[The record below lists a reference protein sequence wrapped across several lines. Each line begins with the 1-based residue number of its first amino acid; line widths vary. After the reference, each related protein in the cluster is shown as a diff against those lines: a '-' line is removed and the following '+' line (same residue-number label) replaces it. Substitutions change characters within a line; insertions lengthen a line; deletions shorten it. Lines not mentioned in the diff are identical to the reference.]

1 MAVRFEIEAE
11 GLSGIPYRIRIFD
24 NQFSGSVTELTAD
37 IQFIR
42 FEGGEDDDIGLHPAK
57 PLTARIFVRDDADLS
72 ALFDRQDTEV
82 PVEVWDLG
90 VSQLVLDGY
99 MVTDFFSDA
108 PFINAPLV
116 EIRVYDGLPL
126 LRDNRLDDTTLTN
139 NERFTY
145 TDAFAEILNTHH
157 NLDIELGV
165 ELWPESNGVL
175 TANDCPLEYT
185 TVHRDNFYEDRE
197 AQDKYMNLYDV
208 LLQLL
213 ISQGCTI
220 RQHITSQSLVW
231 HIRQREAID
240 TSGTPSIQVWTV
252 DSNGTVT
259 GPDDNIL
266 VVDMSNQEFD
276 RKHTR
281 SFLRRRQSV
290 VMTHDHVGYKDLIP
304 DGDWEGILLRDIIGV
319 DLANEEFEVNGD
331 YTTVMEVGDTVVVTG
346 QGTDAGTYTVTS
358 LTLDGG
364 TGHTFIGVDGD
375 LTEATTNGYIT
386 DSYWSVTNPTS
397 HNDWE
402 AEAVRHFTV
411 TGSDGT
417 LRSPTDDSRQTL
429 QIVHQGDSTIPA
441 GGRVEDYL
449 VEQSLE
455 QQDIP
460 KGSYGRLRAS
470 WAIYRSDPGGGIR
483 FSGPI
488 IRMSTPDGYYLQ
500 NQEVT
505 TQNVATPGEGEVWV
519 DPIPVPI
526 PAGAVLY
533 VGYSNEDFIQSTVR
547 LTEAADAGDTV
558 LVGDI
563 ASRIESGKTITFLG
577 FENSAGYVEL
587 DKFLI
592 ELAAWQTS
600 DFYFSPIA
608 ADGTHVDGINDV
620 KVGGTFVNL
629 PAGSG
634 PFHMWVDDL
643 LYYLERDG
651 QILDQTVVTGSVSE
665 FGEDDSITGRVFSGP
680 TPESVSTVRGIT
692 PAGREFDALSWGT
705 DPAATE
711 QLTLQEILAQRRLR
725 YMRENLKRFDLDFY
739 RRGLPNQIINMGDVI
754 EFGTGEYYTIQS
766 MRFSPQSGVMRLRLL
781 RLNDYDDTGT
791 ITLETVASVEETG
804 GGTTIVSSAGR
815 GTATEAIVGGRYAPY
830 IMADYA

>member
-145 TDAFAEILNTHH
+145 TDAFAEILNTNH

-304 DGDWEGILLRDIIGV
+304 DGDWEGILLRDITGV
-319 DLANEEFEVNGD
+319 DLANDEFIVEKDWTGSVS
-331 YTTVMEVGDTVVVTG
+331 VGDTVVVTD
-346 QGTDAGTYTVTS
+346 QGSDSGSYEVTS
-358 LTLDGG
+358 VTYIGSG
-364 TGHTFIGVDGD
+364 TNETHIGVNGD
-375 LTEATTNGYIT
+375 LTVATTSGYIT
-386 DSYWSVTNPTS
+386 NSHWDVTNPTTS
-397 HNDWE
+397 NDWE
-402 AEAVRHFTV
+402 GQVVKHFTL
-411 TGSDGT
+411 TGDDGT
-417 LRSPTDDSRQTL
+417 QKPASNNNARTLEIQQFTNEQPEVDDFVVEQTL
-429 QIVHQGDSTIPA
+429 NAFEIPEGA
-441 GGRVEDYL
+441 
-449 VEQSLE
+449 
-455 QQDIP
+455 
-460 KGSYGRLRAS
+460 YGRIRIS
-470 WAIYRSDPGGGIR
+470 WNAATAEPNGFPNTCTPIWHIETTGGY
-483 FSGPI
+483 F
-488 IRMSTPDGYYLQ
+488 LQ
-500 NQEVT
+500 NQEVAVQDT
-505 TQNVATPGEGEVWV
+505 ATEGRGQVV
-519 DPIPVPI
+519 TDPLPVPL
-526 PAGAVLY
+526 PSGSVLY
-533 VGYSNEDFIQSTVR
+533 AGDTSTDQPDTTFRV
-547 LTEAADAGDTV
+547 TEAAEKGATELIGEV
-558 LVGDI
+558 R
-563 ASRIESGKTITFLG
+563 SRIPSGKILRFVG
-577 FENSAGYVEL
+577 FSPSSGYVNMHPFTPEDDTWL
-587 DKFLI
+587 TADL
-592 ELAAWQTS
+592 
-600 DFYFSPIA
+600 YFSPIA
-608 ADGTHVDGINDV
+608 SDGTHVDAANTV
-620 KVGGTFVNL
+620 RVGATFGFLDSNENYNH
-629 PAGSG
+629 A
-634 PFHMWVDDL
+634 FIDDI

-651 QILDQTVVTGSVSE
+651 QILDQTVVTGTVPE
-665 FGEDDSITGRVFSGP
+665 FGETDSITGRVFSGP
-680 TPESVSTVRGIT
+680 KVGSISSVRGLDPSGNI
-692 PAGREFDALSWGT
+692 FDAAVWGT

-711 QLTLQEILAQRRLR
+711 QLTLQEILVQRRLR

-739 RRGLPNQIINMGDVI
+739 RRGLSSQIINMGDVI

-766 MRFSPQSGVMRLRLL
+766 MRFNPQSGVMRLRLL

-791 ITLETVASVEETG
+791 ITLETVASVEEAG
-804 GGTTIVSSAGR
+804 GGTTVISSAGA
-815 GTATEAIVGGRYAPY
+815 GASNATLTDLSDPRHWGVTLT
-830 IMADYA
+830 